1 MIDKTDYTS
10 MRLTT
15 LTALILPCINYVSL
29 VTLELL
35 DLLKKNGYFTV
46 RVTVLGGGGGSV
58 TSALALSKC
67 ENFDPFFSM
76 ECDSMILKTT
86 FYFIVRGQNALLYH

>member
-35 DLLKKNGYFTV
+35 DLLKSGYFTDRLTV
-46 RVTVLGGGGGSV
+46 REPIKNV
-58 TSALALSKC
+58 SA
-67 ENFDPFFSM
+67 DFF
-76 ECDSMILKTT
+76 
-86 FYFIVRGQNALLYH
+86 R